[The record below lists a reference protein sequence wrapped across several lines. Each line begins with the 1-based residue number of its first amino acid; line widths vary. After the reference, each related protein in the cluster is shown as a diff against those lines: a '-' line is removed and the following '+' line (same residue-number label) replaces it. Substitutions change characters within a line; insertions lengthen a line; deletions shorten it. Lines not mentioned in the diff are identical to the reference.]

1 MRKTQILRKC
11 TDRRPLTIEENSK
24 VGEVTENTANLKS
37 RNSITTYNITKKIL
51 YGIIRILCLQIQRQK
66 EKTLK
71 LLRN

>member
-11 TDRRPLTIEENSK
+11 TDRRPLTTEENSK